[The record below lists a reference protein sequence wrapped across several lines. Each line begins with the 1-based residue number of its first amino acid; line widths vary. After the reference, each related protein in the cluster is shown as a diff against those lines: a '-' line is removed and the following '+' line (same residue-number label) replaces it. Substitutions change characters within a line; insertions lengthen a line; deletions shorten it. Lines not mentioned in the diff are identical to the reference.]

1 MNDAI
6 VNLFFLIS
14 RYVHIV
20 ATTLIVGGTLFFE
33 MVVPLAIGDLKTE
46 VQLALF
52 GRMRWLFRWVVYT
65 STIALIVSGSVSTYR
80 NWSVVDGS
88 YIRFLV
94 QNSSEQNVQALQD
107 ASFLNRPKGWFIAH
121 LAAGAM
127 SIVLSLLLVSGGRP
141 PDRPLQWMRL
151 NLLILMLTIFL
162 ASASRG
168 ARQNL
173 FQPLLKGQSMPA
185 ARE

>member
-1 MNDAI
+1 MRNLPGPYPCGYDPGRHLSQEHRRRHRDMNETI
-6 VNLFFLIS
+6 VNLFFLFS

-52 GRMRWLFRWVVYT
+52 GRLRWLFRWVVYT
-65 STIALIVSGSVSTYR
+65 STIALIVTGSVSTYR

-94 QNSSEQNVQALQD
+94 QNSS
-107 ASFLNRPKGWFIAH
+107 
-121 LAAGAM
+121 
-127 SIVLSLLLVSGGRP
+127 
-141 PDRPLQWMRL
+141 
-151 NLLILMLTIFL
+151 
-162 ASASRG
+162 
-168 ARQNL
+168 
-173 FQPLLKGQSMPA
+173 
-185 ARE
+185 